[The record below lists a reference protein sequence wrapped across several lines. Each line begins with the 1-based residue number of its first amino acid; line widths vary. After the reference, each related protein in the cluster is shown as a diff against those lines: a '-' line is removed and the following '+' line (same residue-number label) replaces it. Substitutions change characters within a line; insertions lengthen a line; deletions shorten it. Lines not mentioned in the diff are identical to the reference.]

1 MGCVKDYSIYF
12 RVVNK
17 YELYFDILRIFFWGG
32 GRIMGML
39 NVHKM

>member
-17 YELYFDILRIFFWGG
+17 YELYFDILRICFGG

>member
-17 YELYFDILRIFFWGG
+17 YELYFDILRIFVFGG
-32 GRIMGML
+32 GENYGD
-39 NVHKM
+39 VKCT